1 MPKSDRWDDRA
12 TMRLVIQLMEWCD
25 AQGKERPKTQR
36 ELKFALYGLKPK
48 KTKGRPKK
56 TSPLPSKTSYVC
68 YGLANLFYSRS
79 GHKNWTSAYK
89 KASDQMGTC
98 TPHAIKKNH
107 ISMRNF
113 LDKGK
118 KLEGNKPEYWEWFLK
133 EMTDYRDPICDMNN

>member
-1 MPKSDRWDDRA
+1 MISKSDRWDDRA
-12 TMRLVIQLMEWCD
+12 KMRLVIQLMEWCD
-25 AQGKERPKTQR
+25 AEGIERPKTQW
-36 ELKFALYGLKPK
+36 ELMFGLYGLKPK

-56 TSPLPSKTSYVC
+56 TNTTPSNGSYVC

-89 KASDQMGTC
+89 KASDQMGTI

-118 KLEGNKPEYWEWFLK
+118 KLEGNKPAYWEWFLK
-133 EMTDYRDPICDMNN
+133 EMADYREPT